1 MNSSRPPWGEI
12 KRFFLFWLILFLT
25 PLILQSEPSLEEAK
39 SLEEQGKAA
48 AALTAYHQ
56 WLKANPSS
64 PQYGE
69 IVLHASGLETDP
81 NRLLE
86 FLKSSLDQI
95 QKQRESSGSP
105 AAETEKI
112 AFRLSLLQELLGK
125 IEEAWRG
132 YESSTAA
139 SPQYKL
145 NFAALLVE
153 QGKLER
159 ALEVLDGIA
168 AAIALSGGKDGVSAN
183 RDIILRSRILK
194 ARILALQNEVG
205 PAERAFRELLVLKIK
220 NEYLAEALL
229 AFFELLIN
237 EKRRSEAAEVLKE
250 LRLKFSRSPEYILAQ
265 AMWENRVDAA
275 VIFAFS
281 PLRLFHASPGKAI
294 LPSGSGERQPVV
306 TAVVEEK
313 KAPVPP
319 LVSSEEPLVLVQA
332 GSFKMKE
339 NAEYLAKDLQG
350 LGFTARIVDFK
361 LEDKLYYRVV
371 VDPPRVVE
379 EAQKVLMRLK
389 DAGFEGFLLFLD

>member
-48 AALTAYHQ
+48 AALTAYRQ

-69 IVLHASGLETDP
+69 IVLHASVLETDP
-81 NRLLE
+81 DRLLE

-168 AAIALSGGKDGVSAN
+168 AAIALSGGKDAVSAN
-183 RDIILRSRILK
+183 RDIIIRSRILK
-194 ARILALQNEVG
+194 ARILALQNKVG

-237 EKRRSEAAEVLKE
+237 ENRRSEAAEVLKE

-294 LPSGSGERQPVV
+294 LPLV
-306 TAVVEEK
+306 TVVEEK

-319 LVSSEEPLVLVQA
+319 LVSSEETLVLVQA